1 MCIRDRLRND
11 EASAPHKWKYVKSVI
26 VAPHNSVTGIVN
38 DSEYTKGDKI
48 SFTAIGDGMNV
59 TSPQTNAVRW
69 LPVKWQVLTEN
80 SFNEA
85 GPYTCLLYTSG
96 SSRFESS

>member
-1 MCIRDRLRND
+1 M
-11 EASAPHKWKYVKSVI
+11 KSEI

-59 TSPQTNAVRW
+59 TSPQTNTVRW
-69 LPVKWQVLTEN
+69 LPVKWQGLTERQDLILVKLIL
-80 SFNEA
+80 
-85 GPYTCLLYTSG
+85 PHCLLAAIL
-96 SSRFESS
+96 